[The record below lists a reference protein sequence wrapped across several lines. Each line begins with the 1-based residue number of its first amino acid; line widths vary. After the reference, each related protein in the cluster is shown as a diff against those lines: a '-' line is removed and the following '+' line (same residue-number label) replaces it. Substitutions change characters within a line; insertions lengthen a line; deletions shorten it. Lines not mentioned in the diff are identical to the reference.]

1 MLLLAMLLARRAAA
15 MCDDWQGRKWIHIPK
30 VGGTTAAGHVATA
43 PVRAAMQRQLD
54 AAPLP
59 VLSRDH
65 TCSAHHIPPRYYG
78 ALPSARNPYVD
89 PTTNARHPTAC
100 AVRDPLDRWLSEFN
114 YRSRHGTRRDFVA
127 YTRRAVG
134 ALAREVQDALGGR
147 RLDAAPLWRPPPRRG
162 PPPPAD
168 AAGNATLED
177 LMLAEVARA
186 AAAAPFAPS
195 RFLAAGEKR
204 DHDVRR
210 LPPKLNAAS
219 IATETTNDCH
229 YIPQFYYVYFDNLGR
244 NASCDRVVALDDL
257 DEALCEVK
265 LGCAPRPESCPPPD
279 HRNSHREGAPRVS
292 DLPADLAAALRVL
305 YAPDYF
311 HFGHVFQRNATD
323 GRRRKR

>member
-1 MLLLAMLLARRAAA
+1 M
-15 MCDDWQGRKWIHIPK
+15 
-30 VGGTTAAGHVATA
+30 
-43 PVRAAMQRQLD
+43 
-54 AAPLP
+54 
-59 VLSRDH
+59 
-65 TCSAHHIPPRYYG
+65 
-78 ALPSARNPYVD
+78 
-89 PTTNARHPTAC
+89 
-100 AVRDPLDRWLSEFN
+100 RDPLDRWLSEFN

-168 AAGNATLED
+168 AAGNATLEG

-195 RFLAAGEKR
+195 RFLAAGERR

-210 LPPKLNAAS
+210 LPPKLAAAS

-229 YIPQFYYVYFDNLGR
+229 YIPQFYYVFFDNLGR

-265 LGCAPRPESCPPPD
+265 FRAGKE
-279 HRNSHREGAPRVS
+279 
-292 DLPADLAAALRVL
+292 
-305 YAPDYF
+305 
-311 HFGHVFQRNATD
+311 
-323 GRRRKR
+323 